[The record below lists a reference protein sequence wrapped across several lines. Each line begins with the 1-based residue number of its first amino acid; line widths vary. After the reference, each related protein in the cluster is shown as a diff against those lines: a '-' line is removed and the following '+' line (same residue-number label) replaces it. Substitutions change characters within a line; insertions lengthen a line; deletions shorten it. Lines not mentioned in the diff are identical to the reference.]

1 MTRSHSDCLRN
12 QGVDLKRRPPK
23 SRPTAFPWRIASPPE
38 SGPQGLRRPRF
49 SFFLFTCQTAR
60 DDGSPI
66 LGRTEGRRSHE
77 LPTEIGSCPASKSEE
92 LRRRAIAPSRGRH
105 AVFGLYTLRPPQMS
119 TCIVK
124 NLTPRTCSMNRQLTC
139 LRKGCVRRTEATF
152 LACSFT
158 FGGWEG
164 VGSGVQR
171 LVCRVGRR
179 YYSSE
184 ARRTTASGPVDGPPQ
199 RLHRAF
205 ASVRAA
211 CRLRLTPRGGWG

>member
-1 MTRSHSDCLRN
+1 LTRSHSDCLRN

-23 SRPTAFPWRIASPPE
+23 SRPTAFPWRITSPPE

-49 SFFLFTCQTAR
+49 SFFRFTCQTAR

-124 NLTPRTCSMNRQLTC
+124 NLTPRTCSMNGPLTR
-139 LRKGCVRRTEATF
+139 LRKRCGRRTEATF

-158 FGGWEG
+158 
-164 VGSGVQR
+164 S
-171 LVCRVGRR
+171 
-179 YYSSE
+179 
-184 ARRTTASGPVDGPPQ
+184 VDGKV
-199 RLHRAF
+199 L
-205 ASVRAA
+205 VR
-211 CRLRLTPRGGWG
+211 GYNVYHVGWADVITRQKLEDDRFRSS